1 VARRLVKPLK
11 ISLCSAQ
18 KTLEIGAAVHY
29 CASQHKEFHVADDIK
44 NETKVDA
51 VAQAV
56 EAPVKAA
63 AEKVE
68 AVAKPVAAKMEAPV
82 TKAKAAVR
90 ARRARKAPAKVVAAV
105 KKNNKRA
112 VKAVRRAAK
121 ANASTATKIERI
133 NTMTYDFNKLFAG
146 FQLPGADKFQDIFAG
161 AGERS
166 QELVAKSQKTAEQFT
181 DLAKANVEALVE
193 AGRIA
198 AAGTKSIGQDVL
210 ASGRQGIEQASD
222 AVKTLAEAKSPTE
235 FFQIQSELARASF
248 DRFVAESSKLTERV
262 VKLAGEAAQP
272 LQNRASINAERIND
286 LVA

>member
-1 VARRLVKPLK
+1 M
-11 ISLCSAQ
+11 
-18 KTLEIGAAVHY
+18 
-29 CASQHKEFHVADDIK
+29 ADEIK

-51 VAQAV
+51 IVDAVAAPAKAV
-56 EAPVKAA
+56 

-68 AVAKPVAAKMEAPV
+68 AAVAAPVAKAK
-82 TKAKAAVR
+82 TAVR

-112 VKAVRRAAK
+112 AKTVRRVAKAATAPAAK
-121 ANASTATKIERI
+121 KIEGTK
-133 NTMTYDFNKLFAG
+133 TMTYDFNKLFAG
-146 FQLPGADKFQDIFAG
+146 FQLPGADKYQDLLAD
-161 AGERS
+161 AGERG
-166 QELVAKSQKTAEQFT
+166 QKFAAKSQKAAEEFT

-210 ASGRQGIEQASD
+210 ASGREGIEQASD

-272 LQNRASINAERIND
+272 LQNRASLNANRIND

>member
-1 VARRLVKPLK
+1 M
-11 ISLCSAQ
+11 
-18 KTLEIGAAVHY
+18 
-29 CASQHKEFHVADDIK
+29 AD
-44 NETKVDA
+44 ETKIEDKVEA
-51 VAQAV
+51 VV
-56 EAPVKAA
+56 ETVTAPVKAA

-68 AVAKPVAAKMEAPV
+68 AVVAKPVA
-82 TKAKAAVR
+82 KAKTAVR
-90 ARRARKAPAKVVAAV
+90 ARRARKAPAKVVKAV
-105 KKNNKRA
+105 KQINKRA
-112 VKAVRRAAK
+112 AKSAKRTARTAK
-121 ANASTATKIERI
+121 AASVKNIERT
-133 NTMTYDFNKLFAG
+133 NTMAYDFNQLFAG
-146 FQLPGADKFQDIFAG
+146 FQLPGADKYQDLIAD

>member
-1 VARRLVKPLK
+1 M
-11 ISLCSAQ
+11 
-18 KTLEIGAAVHY
+18 
-29 CASQHKEFHVADDIK
+29 ADEIK
-44 NETKVDA
+44 NETKVEA
-51 VAQAV
+51 VKTPV
-56 EAPVKAA
+56 EAV

-68 AVAKPVAAKMEAPV
+68 AVVAAPV
-82 TKAKAAVR
+82 EKAKQAVR
-90 ARRARKAPAKVVAAV
+90 ARRVRKAPVKVVAAV

-112 VKAVRRAAK
+112 VKTARRAAK
-121 ANASTATKIERI
+121 AATASTAQKIEGT

-146 FQLPGADKFQDIFAG
+146 FQLPGADRYQDLIAD

-166 QELVAKSQKTAEQFT
+166 QQFAAKSQKAAEQFS

-198 AAGTKSIGQDVL
+198 AAGTKSIGPDVL

-272 LQNRASINAERIND
+272 LQNRASVNAERFND

>member
-1 VARRLVKPLK
+1 
-11 ISLCSAQ
+11 
-18 KTLEIGAAVHY
+18 
-29 CASQHKEFHVADDIK
+29 VADELK
-44 NETKVDA
+44 NETKADA
-51 VAQAV
+51 VVKAV
-56 EAPVKAA
+56 EAPVKAV

-68 AVAKPVAAKMEAPV
+68 AIAKPAVAKVEAPV
-82 TKAKAAVR
+82 AKAKAAVR
-90 ARRARKAPAKVVAAV
+90 ARRVRKAPAKIVAAV

-112 VKAVRRAAK
+112 VKTVRRAAK
-121 ANASTATKIERI
+121 AATAATKIERT
-133 NTMTYDFNKLFAG
+133 NAMTYDFNKLFAG

-222 AVKTLAEAKSPTE
+222 AVKTLAEAKSPAE

-272 LQNRASINAERIND
+272 LQNRASVNAERIND

>member
-1 VARRLVKPLK
+1 M
-11 ISLCSAQ
+11 
-18 KTLEIGAAVHY
+18 
-29 CASQHKEFHVADDIK
+29 ADEIK
-44 NETKVDA
+44 NETKVEA
-51 VAQAV
+51 VKTPV
-56 EAPVKAA
+56 EAV

-68 AVAKPVAAKMEAPV
+68 AVVAAPV
-82 TKAKAAVR
+82 EKAKQAVR
-90 ARRARKAPAKVVAAV
+90 ARRVRKAPVKVVAAV

-112 VKAVRRAAK
+112 VKTARRAAK
-121 ANASTATKIERI
+121 AATASTAQKIEGT

-146 FQLPGADKFQDIFAG
+146 FQLPGADRYQDLIAD

-166 QELVAKSQKTAEQFT
+166 QQFAAKSQKAAEQFS
-181 DLAKANVEALVE
+181 DIAKANVEALVE

-198 AAGTKSIGQDVL
+198 ASGAKSIGQDVL
-210 ASGRQGIEQASD
+210 ASGREGIEQASD

-272 LQNRASINAERIND
+272 LQNRASVNAERFND

>member
-1 VARRLVKPLK
+1 M
-11 ISLCSAQ
+11 
-18 KTLEIGAAVHY
+18 
-29 CASQHKEFHVADDIK
+29 ADEMK
-44 NETKVDA
+44 NETKVDTVVEA
-51 VAQAV
+51 I
-56 EAPVKAA
+56 EAPVKAV

-68 AVAKPVAAKMEAPV
+68 TAAAAPVAKVK
-82 TKAKAAVR
+82 TGVR

-112 VKAVRRAAK
+112 AKTVRRVAK
-121 ANASTATKIERI
+121 AATASTAKKIEGTK
-133 NTMTYDFNKLFAG
+133 TMTYDFNKLFAG
-146 FQLPGADKFQDIFAG
+146 FQLPGADRYQDLIAD
-161 AGERS
+161 AGERG
-166 QELVAKSQKTAEQFT
+166 QKFAAKSQKTAEEFT

-198 AAGTKSIGQDVL
+198 ATGAKSIGQDVL

-248 DRFVAESSKLTERV
+248 DRFVAQTSKLTERV
-262 VKLAGEAAQP
+262 VKLTGEAVEP
-272 LQNRASINAERIND
+272 LQTRASLNAERINT

>member
-1 VARRLVKPLK
+1 M
-11 ISLCSAQ
+11 
-18 KTLEIGAAVHY
+18 
-29 CASQHKEFHVADDIK
+29 ADEIK
-44 NETKVDA
+44 NETKVEA
-51 VAQAV
+51 VKTPV
-56 EAPVKAA
+56 EAV

-68 AVAKPVAAKMEAPV
+68 AVVAAPV
-82 TKAKAAVR
+82 EKAKQAVR
-90 ARRARKAPAKVVAAV
+90 ARRVRKAPVKVVAAV

-112 VKAVRRAAK
+112 VKTARRAAK
-121 ANASTATKIERI
+121 AATASTAQKIEGT

-146 FQLPGADKFQDIFAG
+146 FQLPGADRYQDLIAD

-166 QELVAKSQKTAEQFT
+166 QQFAAKSQKAAEQFS

-198 AAGTKSIGQDVL
+198 ASGAKSIGQDVL
-210 ASGRQGIEQASD
+210 ASGREGIEQASD

-272 LQNRASINAERIND
+272 LQNRASVNAERFND

>member
-1 VARRLVKPLK
+1 M
-11 ISLCSAQ
+11 
-18 KTLEIGAAVHY
+18 
-29 CASQHKEFHVADDIK
+29 AD
-44 NETKVDA
+44 ETKIEDKVET
-51 VAQAV
+51 VAKPV
-56 EAPVKAA
+56 EAPVKAV

-68 AVAKPVAAKMEAPV
+68 EVAAPAVVNTPVIETKPVAKAKPKARRTRKPAAPV
-82 TKAKAAVR
+82 VEAVKKVNKRAAKTIK
-90 ARRARKAPAKVVAAV
+90 RARKAGVAKKAAASV
-105 KKNNKRA
+105 KQIEG
-112 VKAVRRAAK
+112 
-121 ANASTATKIERI
+121 TK
-133 NTMTYDFNKLFAG
+133 TMTYDFNQLFAG
-146 FQLPGADKFQDIFAG
+146 FQLPGADKFQDIFAD

-166 QELVAKSQKTAEQFT
+166 QELVAKSQKTAEQFS

-210 ASGRQGIEQASD
+210 ASGRQRIEQASD

-272 LQNRASINAERIND
+272 LQNRASLNAERIND

>member
-1 VARRLVKPLK
+1 
-11 ISLCSAQ
+11 
-18 KTLEIGAAVHY
+18 
-29 CASQHKEFHVADDIK
+29 VADEIK

-51 VAQAV
+51 VVEAV
-56 EAPVKAA
+56 KAPVKAV

-68 AVAKPVAAKMEAPV
+68 AAVSAPV
-82 TKAKAAVR
+82 EKAKKAVR
-90 ARRARKAPAKVVAAV
+90 ARRVRKVPVKVAAV
-105 KKNNKRA
+105 KKNNKRTA
-112 VKAVRRAAK
+112 KTVRRVAK
-121 ANASTATKIERI
+121 APTASTTKTIEGT

-146 FQLPGADKFQDIFAG
+146 FQLPGADRYQDLIADADERGQQFA
-161 AGERS
+161 
-166 QELVAKSQKTAEQFT
+166 AKSQKAAEQFT

-210 ASGRQGIEQASD
+210 ASGRDGIEQASD

-272 LQNRASINAERIND
+272 LQNRASLNANRIND

>member
-1 VARRLVKPLK
+1 M
-11 ISLCSAQ
+11 
-18 KTLEIGAAVHY
+18 
-29 CASQHKEFHVADDIK
+29 ADELK
-44 NETKVDA
+44 NETKADA
-51 VAQAV
+51 VVEAV
-56 EAPVKAA
+56 EAPVKAV

-68 AVAKPVAAKMEAPV
+68 AIAKPAVAKVEAPV
-82 TKAKAAVR
+82 AKAKVAVR
-90 ARRARKAPAKVVAAV
+90 ARRVRKAPAKVIAAV

-112 VKAVRRAAK
+112 VKTVRRAAK
-121 ANASTATKIERI
+121 AATAATATKIERT
-133 NTMTYDFNKLFAG
+133 NAMTYDFNKLFAG
-146 FQLPGADKFQDIFAG
+146 FQLPGADKFQDIFAD

-166 QELVAKSQKTAEQFT
+166 QELVAKSQKTAEQFS

-272 LQNRASINAERIND
+272 LQNRASLNAERIND